1 MCGKPTAL
9 LSNLRGDV
17 GIAPY
22 ANGKI
27 LPFSGAWPL
36 LAGLPALCAFR
47 GCRRSGGCGGDP
59 YRIKPGFVEWERF
72 FPLIRHALRRATF
85 PVGEGC
91 LPAGAFPYLPLGEGA
106 ARRRRMRGGMQNRP
120 GTAPL
125 PSGLRPAT
133 LSQERALA
141 YSSSS
146 FRTAMKASLGTDT
159 VPKVRMRF
167 LPSFC
172 FSSSFFFLVMSP
184 P

>member
-36 LAGLPALCAFR
+36 LAGFPALSCLERVPPA
-47 GCRRSGGCGGDP
+47 GGGCGGDP

-72 FPLIRHALRRATF
+72 FPLIRQGFALPPSPWGKATSRRGMR
-85 PVGEGC
+85 VG
-91 LPAGAFPYLPLGEGA
+91 LH
-106 ARRRRMRGGMQNRP
+106 
-120 GTAPL
+120 TAPL

-133 LSQERALA
+133 LSQERVLA

>member
-27 LPFSGAWPL
+27 LPFIGAWPL
-36 LAGLPALCAFR
+36 LAGLPAL
-47 GCRRSGGCGGDP
+47 S
-59 YRIKPGFVEWERF
+59 
-72 FPLIRHALRRATF
+72 TQ
-85 PVGEGC
+85 
-91 LPAGAFPYLPLGEGA
+91 EGA
-106 ARRRRMRGGMQNRP
+106 
-120 GTAPL
+120 
-125 PSGLRPAT
+125 
-133 LSQERALA
+133 LA
-141 YSSSS
+141 HSSSS

>member
-27 LPFSGAWPL
+27 LPFIGARPL

-85 PVGEGC
+85 PVGEGD
-91 LPAGAFPYLPLGEGA
+91 LPAGEFPYLPLGEGA
-106 ARRRRMRGGMQNRP
+106 ARRRRMRGGTRLDSIPPHSRQ
-120 GTAPL
+120 GFAL
-125 PSGLRPAT
+125 PPSPRRGF
-133 LSQERALA
+133 

>member
-27 LPFSGAWPL
+27 LPFIRAWPL
-36 LAGLPALCAFR
+36 PEGLPALCAFR
-47 GCRRSGGCGGDP
+47 GCRRSGGCGGGP

-85 PVGEGC
+85 PVGEGFGPC
-91 LPAGAFPYLPLGEGA
+91 GGFSRSSGPGFHFQGSPPHPARL
-106 ARRRRMRGGMQNRP
+106 RR
-120 GTAPL
+120 
-125 PSGLRPAT
+125 ST
-133 LSQERALA
+133 LSKQERALA
-141 YSSSS
+141 HSSSS